1 MQALTYVA
9 RIRGFSNESCSEL
22 AKKRQ
27 CIFPNSV
34 DERDF
39 RNIDYQPH
47 SCVVARHQR
56 ASVLCLLADK
66 AALEPEAQSVG
77 GIVYLD
83 A

>member
-9 RIRGFSNESCSEL
+9 RIGGLSYETCSEV

-27 CIFPNSV
+27 CIFPGRV

-39 RNIDYQPH
+39 RNIDNQPH
-47 SCVVARHQR
+47 SCAVARHQR
-56 ASVLCLLADK
+56 ASVLCFLADQ
-66 AALEPEAQSVG
+66 AALKLEAQSVR
-77 GIVYLD
+77 GIVYFD

>member
-9 RIRGFSNESCSEL
+9 RIRGFSNETCSEL

-27 CIFPNSV
+27 CIFPDRV

-39 RNIDYQPH
+39 RNIDYQPL
-47 SCVVARHQR
+47 SWAVARHQR
-56 ASVLCLLADK
+56 ASVLCLLADQ
-66 AALEPEAQSVG
+66 AALKLEAQSVG